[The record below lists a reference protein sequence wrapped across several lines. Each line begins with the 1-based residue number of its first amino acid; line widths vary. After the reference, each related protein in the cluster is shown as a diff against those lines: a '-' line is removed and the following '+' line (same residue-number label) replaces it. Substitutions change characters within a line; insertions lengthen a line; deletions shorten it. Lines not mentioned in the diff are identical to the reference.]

1 MATLAQFFD
10 RWNAK
15 QPGGQPNGA
24 APDLREA
31 FRLRPFPGQDLH
43 IFVKRI
49 DNSRVARQAD
59 PATKRAC
66 WRTIATSVAVAI
78 FLTGTLL
85 PSVYNLLAGY
95 KIQGLR
101 NARQKLEA
109 QRGALEFQ
117 VSGVLSNEN
126 LQKIADRHNFLDPS
140 APQRSFYLDDK
151 GSGAVAQVNQA
162 PVVTDFK
169 P

>member
-10 RWNAK
+10 RWNTR
-15 QPGGQPNGA
+15 QPGEQSN
-24 APDLREA
+24 APALDCREA

-49 DNSRVARQAD
+49 DNSRVARQTD
-59 PATKRAC
+59 PGTKRAC

-78 FLTGTLL
+78 FLTGALL

-95 KIQGLR
+95 KIQVLR
-101 NARQKLEA
+101 NERQKLEA

-117 VSGVLSNEN
+117 VSGMLTNEN
-126 LQKIADRHNFLDPS
+126 LQKIADQHNF
-140 APQRSFYLDDK
+140 
-151 GSGAVAQVNQA
+151 
-162 PVVTDFK
+162 
-169 P
+169 

>member
-10 RWNAK
+10 RWNTR
-15 QPGGQPNGA
+15 QPGGQPNA
-24 APDLREA
+24 PAPDGREA

-59 PATKRAC
+59 PGTKRAC
-66 WRTIATSVAVAI
+66 WRTIANSVAVAI
-78 FLTGTLL
+78 FLTGTLV
-85 PSVYNLLAGY
+85 PGVYNLLAGY

-101 NARQKLEA
+101 NERQRLEA

-117 VSGVLSNEN
+117 AGGMLSNEN
-126 LQKIADRHNFLDPS
+126 LQKIADQHNFLDPS
-140 APQRSFYLDDK
+140 VPVRSFYLDDK
-151 GSGAVAQVNQA
+151 QSGAVAQVSPA
-162 PVVTDFK
+162 PVVIDSK

>member
-10 RWNAK
+10 RWHTRP
-15 QPGGQPNGA
+15 PGGQPSA
-24 APDLREA
+24 PAPDGREA
-31 FRLRPFPGQDLH
+31 FRLRSFPGQDLH

-49 DNSRVARQAD
+49 DNSRVARQTD

-101 NARQKLEA
+101 NVRQKLEE

-117 VSGVLSNEN
+117 VSGMLSNEN
-126 LQKIADRHNFLDPS
+126 LQRIADQHNFLDVS
-140 APQRSFYLDDK
+140 LPQRSVFLDDH
-151 GSGAVAQVNQA
+151 GPGAVAQVNPA
-162 PVVTDFK
+162 PSAADSK